1 MPASHRFPSGATP
14 MNINSTVL
22 VILHSP
28 REKVWGQLL
37 DLSPAGITI
46 HGLDLN
52 AFDEFLKQWGSEEES
67 GLATVFYPLH
77 RVERMELDEPVG
89 DLPSLEQRF
98 QQRTHLTLADY
109 LNTRCEASNG

>member
-1 MPASHRFPSGATP
+1 MKTH
-14 MNINSTVL
+14 STVL

-37 DLSPAGITI
+37 DLNPVGVTI

-52 AFDEFLKQWGSEEES
+52 AFDEWLKQWGSEEES

-89 DLPSLEQRF
+89 DIPSLEQRF
-98 QQRTHLTLADY
+98 RQRTHLTLADY
-109 LNTRCEASNG
+109 LKTRRKATNDRND